1 MGLGL
6 DRDHLYER
14 RLREQQPAQTHF
26 QGQDAIKRLN
36 DAIKPVQE
44 QPNQNPKTYC
54 MDFDGVLHQH
64 ETGQGPGPLGEPLSP
79 GLQMAKRIK
88 AAGHKLVILTA
99 RPRDQHHTI
108 HGWLKGH
115 GVRADEVTNVKP
127 PAEMYID
134 DRAEHWPRNAGA
146 NPVSEGGPGSGPQ
159 GGKSKLELKR
169 DLEHLNAKI
178 DRLQR
183 KGKEWRH
190 LEPKADKLRKMIWG
204 SESKESR
211 ILKFGENSGDGSMNM
226 LDGHRYKSLATHE
239 GGPGSG
245 PKGRGGFQK
254 PLDKTSAILK
264 QHGWKYKGS
273 GPPDFHEYTKTDSK
287 GGKHLIV
294 LSDWGMLTH
303 QRPDIQTP
311 EKKVPGQTYTTGG
324 GNKLLFSTGG
334 ASHKDA
340 RDYIASEKK
349 SR

>member
-1 MGLGL
+1 MGLGF

-44 QPNQNPKTYC
+44 QPHQNPKTYC

-64 ETGQGPGPLGEPLSP
+64 ETGEGPGPLGEPLSP

-146 NPVSEGGPGSGPQ
+146 
-159 GGKSKLELKR
+159 
-169 DLEHLNAKI
+169 
-178 DRLQR
+178 
-183 KGKEWRH
+183 KGTR
-190 LEPKADKLRKMIWG
+190 
-204 SESKESR
+204 
-211 ILKFGENSGDGSMNM
+211 ENGGDGSMNM

-245 PKGRGGFQK
+245 PRNRGGYQK
-254 PLDKTSAILK
+254 SLDKTHAVLK
-264 QHGWKYKGS
+264 KHGWKYKGS
-273 GPPDFHEYTKTDSK
+273 FPDDFHDYEKTDSK
-287 GGKHLIV
+287 GGKHLII
-294 LSDWGMLTH
+294 LSDMGKLTH
-303 QRPDIQTP
+303 QRPDQQGSG
-311 EKKVPGQTYTTGG
+311 KGSY
-324 GNKLLFSTGG
+324 KLLFSTGS

-340 RDYIASEKK
+340 RDYIVSEKK